1 MRTILSRTRRTV
13 VAVAAGLALVGSGI
27 YAAAASS
34 DMSGSKSEDAPAKT
48 ESPLRQLIEAYRTTA
63 PFHNVDN
70 ALAAGWEVQPMC
82 MDYPDGL
89 MGEAPGTMGHHF
101 FNADYLT
108 DGGRID
114 PSEPELVLYEKR
126 ADGTWRLNAVEYI
139 ISARD
144 LPGTAPAPE
153 LFGRKFTWFPDV
165 GAAGVWGLHVWLWR
179 ANPHGLFANLNPL
192 VTCAHADAMHIPGQ
206 VHMHGH

>member
-1 MRTILSRTRRTV
+1 MRMILSRTRRTV
-13 VAVAAGLALVGSGI
+13 VAVAAGLTLVGSGV
-27 YAAAASS
+27 YAAAANS
-34 DMSGSKSEDAPAKT
+34 DIGGSKPEDASAST
-48 ESPLRQLIEAYRTTA
+48 ESPMTQLIEASRTTA

-89 MGEAPGTMGHHF
+89 MSEAPGTMGHHF
-101 FNADYLT
+101 FNAAYLT
-108 DGGRID
+108 DGGQID

-126 ADGTWRLNAVEYI
+126 PNGTWRLNAVEYI
-139 ISARD
+139 IPARD
-144 LPGTAPAPE
+144 LPSTAPAPE
-153 LFGRKFTWFPDV
+153 MFGQKFTFFPDV

-192 VTCAHADAMHIPGQ
+192 VTCAHATAM
-206 VHMHGH
+206 HMHGH

>member
-1 MRTILSRTRRTV
+1 MRMILSRTRRTV
-13 VAVAAGLALVGSGI
+13 VAVAAGLALVGSGV

-34 DMSGSKSEDAPAKT
+34 DVGGSRPEAGSANT
-48 ESPLRQLIEAYRTTA
+48 ESPITQLIEAYRATA
-63 PFHNVDN
+63 SFHNVDN

-101 FNADYLT
+101 FNAAYLT

-114 PSEPELVLYEKR
+114 PREPELVLYEKR
-126 ADGTWRLNAVEYI
+126 PNGTWRLNAVEYI
-139 ISARD
+139 IPARD
-144 LPGTAPAPE
+144 LPSTAPAPE
-153 LFGRKFTWFPDV
+153 LFGQKFTFFPDV

-192 VTCAHADAMHIPGQ
+192 VTCAHATAM
-206 VHMHGH
+206 HMHGH

>member
-1 MRTILSRTRRTV
+1 MRTIMSRTRRTV
-13 VAVAAGLALVGSGI
+13 GAVAAGLALVGSGI
-27 YAAAASS
+27 YAVAASG
-34 DMSGSKSEDAPAKT
+34 DNGGGPADAAQAST
-48 ESPLRQLIEAYRTTA
+48 VSSHDDLMQLIEAYRTTA

-70 ALAAGWEVQPMC
+70 ALAAGWEVEPMC

-101 FNADYLT
+101 FNVAYLT

-126 ADGTWRLNAVEYI
+126 ANGSWRLNAVEYI
-139 ISARD
+139 IPARD
-144 LPGTAPAPE
+144 LPSTAPAPE
-153 LFGRKFTWFPDV
+153 MFGQKFTFFPDV

-179 ANPHGLFANLNPL
+179 PNPHGLFANLNPL
-192 VTCAHADAMHIPGQ
+192 VTCEHATAAH
-206 VHMHGH
+206 VH